1 MAAGAGSTA
10 NASTAPASP
19 VPAGPNS
26 PHNSAPQ
33 AGVGYS
39 TEEDDVSLD
48 DPTIEQSNVV
58 GLQVVVEM
66 LSGTIVEEIDTAQGG
81 M

>member
-1 MAAGAGSTA
+1 M
-10 NASTAPASP
+10 
-19 VPAGPNS
+19 
-26 PHNSAPQ
+26 
-33 AGVGYS
+33 GYS

>member
-1 MAAGAGSTA
+1 TGPGPSV
-10 NASTAPASP
+10 NAPAAPASSA
-19 VPAGPNS
+19 PAGPNS